1 MVETRLEHVVPCRV
15 LYQESTRLICEGE
28 LSDAEIARLLA
39 SHWRVA
45 RLARSEQK
53 MLDQAYKQRMPD
65 GWRFQDGD
73 TLSRLK
79 LSNIELLSSV

>member
-1 MVETRLEHVVPCRV
+1 MSSPPSSVQNTINIALVRPRLPDLNHV
-15 LYQESTRLICEGE
+15 
-28 LSDAEIARLLA
+28 A
-39 SHWRVA
+39 SAKPGALQVA

-65 GWRFQDGD
+65 GWRFEDGD

-79 LSNIELLSSV
+79 LFNIELLSSV